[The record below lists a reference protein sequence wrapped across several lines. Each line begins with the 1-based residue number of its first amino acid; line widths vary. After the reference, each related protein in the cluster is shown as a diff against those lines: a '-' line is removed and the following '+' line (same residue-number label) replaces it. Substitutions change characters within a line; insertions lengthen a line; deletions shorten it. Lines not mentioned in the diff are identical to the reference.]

1 MQKKTFR
8 REWSRNSPRRRSSW
22 RCGALSCDVGANA
35 PDSVTCAVCPTNIL
49 CSISTDLGSYK
60 DVILVKDAIKEWL

>member
-49 CSISTDLGSYK
+49 CSISTDL
-60 DVILVKDAIKEWL
+60 